1 MRHTCAR
8 AAAAFTLIELLV
20 VIAIIALL
28 IGILLPALGSARRTA
43 QAAVCLSNVRQ
54 LELAHAMYLNDSGER
69 FIDAAM
75 PHGQPP
81 VRIHKSWL
89 VTLREYYGSE
99 LITRSPVDRSIW
111 WNVEEGGQDEGLR
124 PQELIAFMR
133 ENERLFADDDA
144 SNDPEI
150 PAYSRATSYGLND
163 YTTAVPGVYWP
174 SDPVSGRRTSFD
186 SYNEMKEIP
195 RPSDTVHFL
204 MMTDEGP
211 VNDSGDPGFA
221 KADHVHV
228 EEWQE
233 FPFADRLATLVRS
246 QMNLNAHGGSV
257 GPDGR
262 STYGFLDGSA
272 RTLRFGEVYEDFET
286 NRFHPEANPP
296 G

>member
-1 MRHTCAR
+1 MRRERAR

-28 IGILLPALGSARRTA
+28 IGVLLPALGSARKAA

-54 LELAHAMYLNDSGER
+54 LELAHAMFLNDSGER

-81 VRIHKSWL
+81 IRVHRSWL

-133 ENERLFADDDA
+133 ANEALFSDDDP

-150 PAYSRATSYGLND
+150 PAYARVTSYGLNN
-163 YTTAVPGVYWP
+163 YTTAAPGVFWP
-174 SDPVSGRRTSFD
+174 RDPVSGRRTTFD

-195 RPSDTVHFL
+195 RPSDTAHFL
-204 MMTDEGP
+204 MMTDEGA
-211 VNDSGDPGFA
+211 VNDAGDPGFA

-228 EEWQE
+228 ELGHQVAQR
-233 FPFADRLATLVRS
+233 ADVDL
-246 QMNLNAHGGSV
+246 G
-257 GPDGR
+257 D
-262 STYGFLDGSA
+262 A
-272 RTLRFGEVYEDFET
+272 RQAEHR
-286 NRFHPEANPP
+286 A
-296 G
+296 